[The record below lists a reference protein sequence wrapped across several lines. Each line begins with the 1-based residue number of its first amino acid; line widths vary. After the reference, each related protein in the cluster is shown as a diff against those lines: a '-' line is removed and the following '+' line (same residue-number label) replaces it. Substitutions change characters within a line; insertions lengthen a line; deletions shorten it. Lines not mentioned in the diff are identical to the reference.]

1 MSKYTTGEIAKLC
14 GVSVRTVQYYDS
26 RKILIPSK
34 LSEGGRRLYSQEDLN
49 QLKMICFL
57 REIGISI
64 QNISDLLEQEH
75 PENVISILLEEQEKD
90 LKDEMKERQEK
101 LDKISDIHKFLKDMK
116 NPSLKTINDIAHIME
131 NKKQLK
137 KVRSIMFVTAIV
149 MGIFQW
155 SSFLYGIFQ
164 KIWWP
169 FLMYLLVMI
178 PYLIWIF
185 MYYWNHIS
193 YICPECHNIFKPSKK
208 EMFFAKHTLITRNL
222 TCTCCKHKG
231 FCVETYE
238 REDAKHE

>member
-26 RKILIPSK
+26 RKILIPSE

-75 PENVISILLEEQEKD
+75 PENVISILLEEQEED

-137 KVRSIMFVTAIV
+137 KVRSILFVTAIV

-155 SSFLYGIFQ
+155 STFLYGIFQ
-164 KIWWP
+164 KSW
-169 FLMYLLVMI
+169 
-178 PYLIWIF
+178 
-185 MYYWNHIS
+185 
-193 YICPECHNIFKPSKK
+193 
-208 EMFFAKHTLITRNL
+208 
-222 TCTCCKHKG
+222 
-231 FCVETYE
+231 
-238 REDAKHE
+238 